1 MSGLRAAALALPL
14 LALLPAPV
22 PAEERPERHP
32 PCEQANPLRNPYFGD
47 LHVHTRLSLD
57 AASQGTRAGPRD
69 AFAFAR
75 GEPLGIGPYDAQGRS
90 LRAARLERPLDFAAV
105 TDHSELLGE
114 VRICSTP
121 QVPGYASF
129 MCRLYRRW
137 PRLAFYLMNGRATD
151 GAPPTRYSFCGTNDV
166 YCLEAAAG
174 PWQEIIT
181 AAEEAYDR
189 TSACRFTTFVGYEW
203 TGAPGGNN
211 LHRNVIF
218 ADEVVPD
225 LPVSYFEAPT
235 PAALWTQ
242 LERRCMRRLG
252 TCEALVIPHNSNLS
266 GGLMFT
272 SPTLDGAPLT
282 AEQAATWRALE
293 PLVEVM
299 QHKGDSEC
307 GPGSPDELCRFE
319 KLPYAN
325 FPGKFAWWER
335 EAPPPSNFVRDALL
349 AGLSYDRT
357 LGINPFR
364 FGLVGSTDTHLGTAG
379 AVDESGHQ
387 GHGGAGE
394 AADAGALARLP
405 DDIEFNPGGLA
416 VLWAE
421 QNTRASLFA
430 AMRRR
435 EAYATS
441 GPRIVARFFGGW
453 ELPADLCADDR
464 FAERGYAGGVP
475 MGGELLG
482 RTGLGVA
489 PTLAIWATR
498 DPGAATSPGAPLE
511 RIQIVKGWV
520 DAAGTHERVVDVAG
534 EARHADVDLAT
545 CARRGQGHDALCT
558 VWSDPEFDP
567 AAPAFYYA
575 RVLEVPTC
583 RWSTRVCNARGV
595 TCADPDAVPSGW
607 EECCDARYPKTV
619 QERAWTSPIWYT
631 PPAAG

>member
-1 MSGLRAAALALPL
+1 VALSRLVVVAAALAGLM
-14 LALLPAPV
+14 AAAV
-22 PAEERPERHP
+22 AADDRPERHP
-32 PCEQANPLRNPYFGD
+32 TCEHANPQRNPYFGD

-57 AASQGTRAGPRD
+57 AAAQGTQATPRD
-69 AFAFAR
+69 AYAFAR
-75 GEPLGIGPYDAQGRS
+75 GQPLDVGPYDERGKS
-90 LRAARLERPLDFAAV
+90 LRTLRLERPLDFAAV
-105 TDHSELLGE
+105 TDHAELLGE
-114 VRICSTP
+114 ARICGSA
-121 QVPGYASF
+121 QLPGSASL

-137 PRLAFYLMNGRATD
+137 PRLAFYLMAGRALE
-151 GAPPTRYSFCGTNDV
+151 GPPPARFSFCGSNDV
-166 YCLEAAAG
+166 YCLEAAQG

-189 TSACRFTTFVGYEW
+189 SSACRFTTFVGYEW

-211 LHRNVIF
+211 LHRNVLF

-225 LPVSYFEAPT
+225 LPISSFEAPT
-235 PAALWTQ
+235 PAELWEL

-252 TCEALVIPHNSNLS
+252 TCEALAIPHNSNLS

-272 SPTLDGAPLT
+272 SPNGTAAPLT
-282 AEQAATWRALE
+282 AEQAGTWRALE
-293 PLVEVM
+293 PLIEVM
-299 QHKGDSEC
+299 QYKGDSEC

-325 FPGKFAWWER
+325 FRGKFAWWER
-335 EAPPPSNFVRDALL
+335 QPPPPSSFVRDGLL
-349 AGLSYDRT
+349 AGLAYGQT
-357 LGINPFR
+357 LGVNPFR
-364 FGLVGSTDTHLGTAG
+364 FGFIASTDTHLGAAG
-379 AVDESGHQ
+379 SVDEAAHP

-394 AADAGALARLP
+394 RAVADVVGLP

-441 GPRIVARFFGGW
+441 GPRITARFFGGW
-453 ELPADLCADDR
+453 ELPDDLCADDGL
-464 FAERGYAGGVP
+464 AERGYASGVP

-482 RTGLGVA
+482 RAGLSASPRFAV
-489 PTLAIWATR
+489 WAMR
-498 DPGAATSPGAPLE
+498 DPGTERSPGAPLE
-511 RIQIVKGWV
+511 RLQIVKGWV
-520 DAAGTHERVVDVAG
+520 DAAGTHERVLDVAG
-534 EARHADVDLAT
+534 EAGHADVDLAT
-545 CARRGQGHDALCT
+545 CAPRGTGRDALCT
-558 VWSDPEFDP
+558 VWTDPQFDA

-583 RWSTRVCNARGV
+583 RWSTRACNASGV
-595 TCADPDAVPSGW
+595 DCTRPDHVRDGW
-607 EECCDARYPKTV
+607 AACCDVHYPKTI

-631 PPAAG
+631 PSTG